1 MAEILAVRDVRK
13 TFGDVR
19 AVDGVSF
26 TVRRGTITGL
36 LGRNGAGK
44 TTTIRMITGIFLPDS
59 GEIEWLGGAGG
70 RRAFRDRI
78 GYLPEERGLY
88 KQMKLVELLL
98 FLAEIKGCRAADV
111 RPKIDHWLERFELTD
126 KRDAKVEELSKGNQQ
141 KVQLIGTLLHD
152 PDLIILDEPQ
162 SGLDPVNMVLVRNL
176 LRDLRQEGKTIL
188 LSTHMMGEAE
198 RMADEI
204 VLIHRGKVVLEGTL
218 DQVRGS
224 FGKNTLH
231 IDFDGDGAFLSE
243 LPRRA
248 ASASIVNN
256 CRGAESGRR
265 RRSAA
270 DPRGVHAAAAH
281 PQIRARLSVA
291 RGDLHRQSRSRD
303 ARARGGAD
311 EQDVRGAEARV
322 PPGRAQEDVHHHD
335 PPLPVPHG
343 RR

>member
-13 TFGDVR
+13 TFGNVR

-26 TVRRGTITGL
+26 TVREGTITGL

-44 TTTIRMITGIFLPDS
+44 TTTIRMITGIFMPDS
-59 GEIEWLGGAGG
+59 GEVRWLGGDSGT
-70 RRAFRDRI
+70 AFRDRI

-98 FLAEIKGCRAADV
+98 FLAEIKGCRPASM
-111 RPKIDHWLERFELTD
+111 RKKIDGWLERFELTD

-198 RMADEI
+198 RMADDI
-204 VLIHRGKVVLEGTL
+204 VLIHRGSVVLEGNINE
-218 DQVRGS
+218 VRGS

-231 IDFDGDGAFLSE
+231 IEYDGDGGFLRD
-243 LPRRA
+243 LPDVKRA
-248 ASASIVNN
+248 AIVNN
-256 CRGAESGRR
+256 AAELSLVDGSDPQKILEAAMGRLR
-265 RRSAA
+265 
-270 DPRGVHAAAAH
+270 
-281 PQIRARLSVA
+281 IRKFELAMPSLEEIFIEKVGTETLTEVA
-291 RGDLHRQSRSRD
+291 R
-303 ARARGGAD
+303 
-311 EQDVRGAEARV
+311 
-322 PPGRAQEDVHHHD
+322 
-335 PPLPVPHG
+335 
-343 RR
+343 